1 MRTVWIIARHFF
13 RVITRQK
20 STLLWM
26 LAAPCLYT
34 FVFGYAFRKQDD
46 PSHTK
51 AVLTVFNEDDGFLS
65 ARLIRSMRSEN
76 IEVDSLRIAP
86 AEVPTRL
93 LRIPADF
100 TAKVLNG
107 GKAALVLSKRPD
119 ANIEAEQTAVMGIRK
134 AAYRMLAEMSELSVR
149 GKRADPKNFESLDR
163 RDPLIRVQVSYAGN
177 RRIIP
182 SGFNQQVPANAVQFG
197 LIFILIYAGIQL
209 FEERKQGLLRRIR
222 IGPVGFGQLF
232 TGKLIGATSV
242 ALVQSAL
249 LFLIGRFVFGV
260 YYGDSPAALALT
272 VFCFCSCIASMGLC
286 LGFAVK
292 QQEKMIGIAILS
304 ALGMA
309 AFSGCWWPLEVSPA
323 WMQRVGLVL
332 PSGLALRAF
341 HLLISYGKGF
351 GSVLPHCAGLA
362 AYAVSF
368 AVVFSRLLKRVQSD

>member
-1 MRTVWIIARHFF
+1 M
-13 RVITRQK
+13 
-20 STLLWM
+20 
-26 LAAPCLYT
+26 
-34 FVFGYAFRKQDD
+34 
-46 PSHTK
+46 
-51 AVLTVFNEDDGFLS
+51 
-65 ARLIRSMRSEN
+65 
-76 IEVDSLRIAP
+76 
-86 AEVPTRL
+86 
-93 LRIPADF
+93 
-100 TAKVLNG
+100 
-107 GKAALVLSKRPD
+107 
-119 ANIEAEQTAVMGIRK
+119 
-134 AAYRMLAEMSELSVR
+134 
-149 GKRADPKNFESLDR
+149 
-163 RDPLIRVQVSYAGN
+163 
-177 RRIIP
+177 
-182 SGFNQQVPANAVQFG
+182 PANAVQFG
-197 LIFILIYAGIQL
+197 LIFILIYAGTQL
-209 FEERKQGLLRRIR
+209 FEESKQGLLRRIR

-232 TGKLIGATSV
+232 AGKLIGATSV

-260 YYGDSPAALALT
+260 YYGDSPAALALI
-272 VFCFCSCIASMGLC
+272 VLCFCSCIASMGLC

-368 AVVFSRLLKRVQSD
+368 AVVFSRLLKNSTND